1 MSHKY
6 NKHLKACYD
15 WHMKEIIKDLNK
27 LKDEKYKDFTAKLI
41 PNINKELIIGVRTPE
56 LKAYAKSIFNT
67 SKADKFIKELPHTYL
82 EEYSL
87 HVSLIN
93 RIKDYKETIT
103 EIDKLLPYVD
113 NWAVCDSIKPISF
126 NKHHKELIKDI
137 KRWLKSKEV
146 YTRRFAIGML
156 MAHYLNE
163 DFDEE
168 YLKIVSKVKNDDY
181 YIMMMCAWYYATAL
195 AKQYDATLPYLLEN
209 ILDKEVHN
217 KTIQKAIESYRI
229 SSSQKDALKA
239 LKRK

>member
-1 MSHKY
+1 
-6 NKHLKACYD
+6 
-15 WHMKEIIKDLNK
+15 MKEIIRDLNK
-27 LKDEKYKDFTAKLI
+27 LRDDEYKEFTSKLI
-41 PNINKELIIGVRTPE
+41 PNINKELIIGVRTPK

-67 SKADKFIKELPHTYL
+67 PKANKFIKELPHKYL
-82 EEYSL
+82 EEYTL

-93 RIKDYKETIT
+93 KIKDYEEVIY
-103 EIDKLLPYVD
+103 ELERLLPYVN

-146 YTRRFAIGML
+146 YTRRFAVGML
-156 MAHYLNE
+156 MVHYLND

-168 YLKIVSKVKNDDY
+168 YLKLVSKVKNDDY

-209 ILDKEVHN
+209 KLDKEVHN
-217 KTIQKAIESYRI
+217 KTIQKAIESFRI
-229 SSSQKDALKA
+229 FSSQKEE
-239 LKRK
+239 LKRLKR